1 MADDGAQYKNMSV
14 KTMRGLEARSR
25 AKWEKDGW
33 EFVSQDQVSRLRSE
47 LTFRRLKK
55 KQPWY
60 LWPAIAG
67 GVLLVVGLFVIAG
80 VLKSGEDSGSTQK
93 AVPAAVSTPAST
105 PTSTPTATATPSPTV
120 TAPRPLDETTAAQF
134 LAMQWEAKFTY
145 GGKVQWVMDRITTPH
160 PDGTFTFKLSA
171 TVTNQYGTDQQAT
184 IEGDV
189 GGTDAAPTIT
199 DSILYTADGQI
210 VNFSG

>member
-14 KTMRGLEARSR
+14 KTIRGLEARSR

-80 VLKSGEDSGSTQK
+80 VLQGSKDSGSTNK
-93 AVPAAVSTPAST
+93 AAPVAA
-105 PTSTPTATATPSPTV
+105 STPTATPTSIPTAIPQPSPTV
-120 TAPRPLDETTAAQF
+120 TAPPPSRRD
-134 LAMQWEAKFTY
+134 
-145 GGKVQWVMDRITTPH
+145 H
-160 PDGTFTFKLSA
+160 
-171 TVTNQYGTDQQAT
+171 
-184 IEGDV
+184 
-189 GGTDAAPTIT
+189 GGTVPRYAMG
-199 DSILYTADGQI
+199 GQ
-210 VNFSG
+210 VHVRWKSPMDHGPHHYPSS